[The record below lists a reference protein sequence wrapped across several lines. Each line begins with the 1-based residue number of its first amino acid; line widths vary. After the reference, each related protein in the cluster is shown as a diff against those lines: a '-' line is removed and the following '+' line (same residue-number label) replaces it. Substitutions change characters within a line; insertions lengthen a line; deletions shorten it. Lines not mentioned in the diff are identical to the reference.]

1 MFRLRTFGGAAL
13 FDDGRPLDGP
23 AVQRRRIALLALL
36 AMAGE
41 SGMSRDKLLALLWP
55 ETETERARHTLS
67 QWLHL
72 LRRDLRAADVVQ
84 GNADLRL
91 NDERF
96 ASDVR
101 DFERATASGNLDAA
115 FELYAGPFL
124 DGFHLTD
131 SPEFERWLDAQRERL
146 AATWRRAAET
156 LAARRTA
163 SGDHAGAA
171 AVCRRLAAAE
181 PFEMRYA
188 LGVMRAYA
196 ATGDIPAA
204 LTHARVHAQLLEQE
218 FGEQMPPE
226 IRALANQ
233 LETQQRK
240 ARDAALASAPRNVA
254 PGELAATVPEEVPA
268 MIPSGS
274 QPPAARLRLSRSRR
288 VMLLAVPVAI
298 VLLLVI
304 AAFIPRQLR
313 STMLTVLSRHSNP
326 LNRRLIVVAPLTN
339 ATGDTS
345 LSAFGDMAAFVT
357 AQALTRT
364 GELEVA
370 DAQSAIL
377 TSRIVDMLPRVLR
390 SSNRAV
396 ALAEELGAGQAIE
409 GRFYMDGDSLKA
421 QAQLLDVAT
430 GLVRERVGPISGT
443 RGQLEAIAQALGERF
458 APVAAAQ
465 ADSSFSGVGIAL
477 SAPPSYETYRETSS
491 AWASYYRG
499 DLPALE
505 MHVARARASDSTYM
519 LPLVILGH
527 VYSEQRDWRGVD
539 SLARIL
545 SAHRAQV
552 TPLERAG
559 SELLEALARGD
570 ADAILAT
577 GLELA
582 HAAPASAETRTHAAH
597 LAVEANRP
605 RDALQI
611 LAGVNPT
618 RGVLLIVP
626 WYWSWKCAAL
636 HELGDYQ
643 GQVEVVKQGLH
654 QFPDDDALLLHL
666 GRALGALGRE
676 REVLELMDRAPIVA
690 RKSALHLAV
699 LQRDAMALEWSRE
712 LAAHGHPRE
721 AAHLAGIVADWL
733 ARTPIDTAIRAVR
746 LRAMAMEQAQ
756 RWPEARALFSNLLAR
771 DRRDVSTR
779 GHLAVSD
786 LHLGLR
792 AEADRIDQELAA
804 TPGDYLHGL
813 ATIWR
818 ARIAATRGD
827 RDESVR
833 LMARAV
839 EEGYMRGYDLY
850 GSSFGEFDLHTDPF
864 LEPVR
869 ALPAA
874 RRLLAARG

>member
-36 AMAGE
+36 AVAGDG
-41 SGMSRDKLLALLWP
+41 GMSRDKLLAFLWP
-55 ETETERARHTLS
+55 ETDIERARHTLS

-91 NDERF
+91 NGERVQ
-96 ASDVR
+96 SDVR
-101 DFERATASGNLDAA
+101 EFEHAIAAGNLDAA
-115 FELYAGPFL
+115 FELYTGPFL

-131 SPEFERWLDAQRERL
+131 SPAFERWLDTQRGRL
-146 AATWRRAAET
+146 ADAWRRAAES
-156 LAARRTA
+156 LAARCSA
-163 SGDHAGAA
+163 NGDHVGAVT
-171 AVCRRLAAAE
+171 VCRRLAAAE
-181 PFEMRYA
+181 PFETAYA
-188 LGVMRAYA
+188 LAVMRALA
-196 ATGDIPAA
+196 ASGDVPAA
-204 LTHARVHAQLLEQE
+204 LAHARVHAQLLEQE
-218 FGEQMPPE
+218 FGEQPPADV
-226 IRALANQ
+226 RALSEQ
-233 LETQQRK
+233 LERTERK
-240 ARDAALASAPRNVA
+240 AREA
-254 PGELAATVPEEVPA
+254 
-268 MIPSGS
+268 
-274 QPPAARLRLSRSRR
+274 
-288 VMLLAVPVAI
+288 AVPVGPRNAQGDDEVVAARESVPGTATPPREPDAGARPSLRRRRALVLAAPI
-298 VLLLVI
+298 AALLLVMI
-304 AAFIPRQLR
+304 TAFIPRQLR
-313 STMLTVLSRHSNP
+313 STMITVLSRHSSP
-326 LNRRLIVVAPLTN
+326 LNPRLIVVAPLTN

-377 TSRIVDMLPRVLR
+377 TSRVVDMLPRLLR
-390 SSNRAV
+390 PSNRAI

-443 RGQLEAIAQALGERF
+443 RGQLESIAQSLGERF
-458 APVAAAQ
+458 APAAA
-465 ADSSFSGVGIAL
+465 AHVDSSFAGVGIAL
-477 SAPPSYETYRETSS
+477 SSPPSYETYRETSS

-499 DLPALE
+499 DLAALE
-505 MHVARARASDSTYM
+505 THVARALASDSTYM

-539 SLARIL
+539 SLARIV
-545 SAHRAQV
+545 SAHRGQV

-559 SELLEALARGD
+559 SDLLEALARGD
-570 ADAILAT
+570 ADVILTA
-577 GLELA
+577 GLEVA

-618 RGVLLIVP
+618 RGVLLVVP

-643 GQVEVVKQGLH
+643 GQIEVVKQGLH
-654 QFPDDDALLLHL
+654 QFPDDAALLLHL

-676 REVLELMDRAPIVA
+676 GELIELMDHAPIVA

-712 LAAHGHPRE
+712 LAAHGHARE
-721 AAHLAGIVADWL
+721 SAHLAELVAARL
-733 ARTPIDTAIRAVR
+733 AHAPIDTTVRALR
-746 LRAMAMEQAQ
+746 LRAMAMEQAR
-756 RWPEARALFSNLLAR
+756 RWTEARALFGNLAAR
-771 DRRDVSTR
+771 NRGDVSSR
-779 GHLAVSD
+779 GHLAVAD
-786 LHLGLR
+786 VHLGLR
-792 AEADRIDQELAA
+792 AEADRLDQELAI

-818 ARIAATRGD
+818 ARIAAARGE
-827 RDESVR
+827 RDEGAR

-850 GSSFGEFDLHTDPF
+850 GSSFGEFDLHTDPL